1 MATGIQTG
9 IRRGTRG
16 SLPTASTPPS
26 LGRRLQNRWLELP
39 GVGKAA
45 ILGTA
50 LLLGVTMALSGL
62 YTYSTGYVD
71 LYPTKLQS
79 EEVPEISRALL
90 EMGIEHDVAPSN
102 DGILV
107 GKRDRLRARSLLAA
121 RHLPLHRV
129 LTPEEVQPSMVRT
142 QADRK
147 ALEQRLLEGEI
158 VTALRGM
165 DGVRDARV
173 KLSLP
178 EKSYL
183 SSAEENPA
191 RASVTLRLSPGHTW
205 SPEGIQAVVNLVAF
219 SVPGLAP
226 EKVNLMDSAGRPLK
240 GRKGGGDGEPGES
253 DTHFLV
259 RAAEERRLQEKLQ
272 GVLDEIRPGKA
283 RALVNLDLDFS
294 DLERKIYTPG
304 SEQDNGLVKDSFQ
317 LVTEMLDSKSGPSD
331 QKGYENRKESV
342 NYKYQENYYHMVA
355 RQARVQRI
363 SATVFADGL
372 SPKEC
377 ESLSQAVTGSIGLQ
391 PDRGDFIY
399 VDPTPWDRAMV
410 PVAEEWAPAPPLPQ
424 ESPMSPALLVGALLA
439 QVALVGGGVAGYA
452 YLTSRRRTE
461 SALIT
466 SSFAG
471 LGPTGIVDHGRA
483 KSGEPLGGFGA
494 TGVQSST
501 EALEGIVRERPNQVA
516 DLLRSTWLS

>member
-9 IRRGTRG
+9 IRRGSRG
-16 SLPTASTPPS
+16 SLPASPTPPS
-26 LGRRLQNRWLELP
+26 FLGRCQSRWAQLP
-39 GVGKAA
+39 TAAKAA
-45 ILGTA
+45 LIGTA
-50 LLLGVTMALSGL
+50 LLLQVTLVLTAL
-62 YTYSTGYVD
+62 YSHTTGYVD

-79 EEVPEISRALL
+79 EEIPEISRALL
-90 EMGIEHDVAPSN
+90 DMDIEHDVAPSN

-121 RHLPLHRV
+121 QQLPLHRV
-129 LTPEEVQPSMVRT
+129 LTADEINPSAIRT
-142 QADRK
+142 QAERK

-158 VTALRGM
+158 VTTLREM

-183 SSAEENPA
+183 SGAEDNPA
-191 RASVTLRLSPGHTW
+191 RASVTLRLVPGHRW
-205 SPEGIQAVVNLVAF
+205 SAEAIQGLVNLVAF

-226 EKVNLMDSAGRPLK
+226 EKVNLLDSAGRPLVAFASEQK
-240 GRKGGGDGEPGES
+240 GVAN
-253 DTHFLV
+253 DTHFQV

-272 GVLDEIRPGKA
+272 TVLDEIMPGKA

-304 SEQDNGLVKDSFQ
+304 SEQDQGLVKDSFQ
-317 LVTEMLDSKSGPSD
+317 LVTEMLDSQHGEAEK
-331 QKGYENRKESV
+331 KGYENRKESV

-355 RQARVQRI
+355 RQARVERI

-372 SPKEC
+372 SSKEC
-377 ESLSQAVTGSIGLQ
+377 ESLAQSVTGSIGLQ
-391 PDRGDFIY
+391 PTRGDFIY
-399 VDPTPWDRAMV
+399 VDPTPWDRTMMPTNDDFAS
-410 PVAEEWAPAPPLPQ
+410 APPLPQ
-424 ESPMSPALLVGALLA
+424 ESPMQPATVVVLLGAQLLLLGA
-439 QVALVGGGVAGYA
+439 GVGGYI

-461 SALIT
+461 NALIT

-471 LGPTGIVDHGRA
+471 MGATGIVDHGRS
-483 KSGEPLGGFGA
+483 KVGETLSSFGQ

-501 EALEGIVRERPNQVA
+501 EALEGIVRERPDRVA